1 MARRRFF
8 VSNIHNQKAELS
20 GDEAH
25 HLVRV
30 LRVEPGQV
38 YEISNGSSIWL
49 ATVVEARKSQVVFD
63 MIEPVPPKP
72 LPVRLTLAFALIK
85 FDRLEWIL
93 EKGTEAGV
101 ETFLPVISERT
112 EKGLERGA
120 VNRRE
125 RWERIVMEAAQQSRR
140 DALPVLRDAISLSAA
155 AREGADLRLLLDE
168 DPQAAPILKALP
180 NPPRTGARVTL
191 LQGPEGGW
199 TADERASLIGA
210 GWTPVSLG
218 PQILRAETAA
228 LAGISVVMNAWLA
241 WAA

>member
-20 GDEAH
+20 GDDAH

-49 ATVVEARKSQVVFD
+49 ATVVEARKSRVVFD
-63 MIEPVPPKP
+63 VGEPVPPKP

-101 ETFLPVISERT
+101 ETFLPVISERS

-140 DALPVLRDAISLSAA
+140 DALPVLRDAIPLSAA
-155 AREGADLRLLLDE
+155 AREGADFRLLLDE

-180 NPPRTGARVTL
+180 TPLHTGARVTL

-199 TADERASLIGA
+199 TADERASLMTA

-228 LAGISVVMNAWLA
+228 LAGIGVVMNAWLA
-241 WAA
+241 WAT

>member
-30 LRVEPGQV
+30 LRVEAGQV

-49 ATVVEARKSQVVFD
+49 ATVAEAHKSRVVFD
-63 MIEPVPPKP
+63 VGEPVAPKP

-93 EKGTEAGV
+93 EKGTETGV
-101 ETFLPVISERT
+101 ETFLPVISERS

-140 DALPVLRDAISLSAA
+140 DALPLLREAIPLSAA
-155 AREGADLRLLLDE
+155 AHEEADFRLLLDE
-168 DPQAAPILKALP
+168 DSSAAPILKLLSAPL
-180 NPPRTGARVTL
+180 RTGARVTL

-199 TADERASLIGA
+199 TADERASLIAA

-228 LAGISVVMNAWLA
+228 VAGIALVMNAWLA